1 MRLVLLL
8 VLASLLPLTA
18 RAALPPELQAKFETL
33 VKESD
38 GFAKQRA
45 KWEGVQKALL
55 EQKKDI
61 DESQYTISQRQA
73 DLSQRSASHN
83 QRASAQSAALKGS
96 QADCNNGGN
105 NSSGHANECNTKIKD
120 INQETGDLNADAAA
134 LKAEQDSL
142 DAQYAKANQTAS
154 DWNLHERQAVKQL
167 NVVYK
172 GMNDWLDRAYD
183 MVVNP
188 DFRDEITARGADAV
202 CENRGLPS
210 GTLSIPTMNRLS
222 DYYRKCL
229 KTVLAEQKKAAASAP
244 PSQPK

>member
-1 MRLVLLL
+1 MRPILL
-8 VLASLLPLTA
+8 VLILLLPVAA
-18 RAALPPELQAKFETL
+18 RAAMPPELQAKLETL
-33 VKESD
+33 AKESD
-38 GFAKQRA
+38 GLAKQRA

-73 DLSQRSASHN
+73 DLGQRSVAHN
-83 QRASAQSAALKGS
+83 QKAGAQNAALKGS
-96 QADCNNGGN
+96 QDDCNNGGN

-120 INQETGDLNADAAA
+120 INQQTGDINADAAA

-167 NVVYK
+167 NAVYK

-183 MVVNP
+183 MVANP
-188 DFRDEITARGADAV
+188 DFRDEITARGVDAV

-210 GTLSIPTMNRLS
+210 GTLSIATMNRLS

-229 KTVLAEQKKAAASAP
+229 KSVLAEQKKAAAAAP
-244 PSQPK
+244 ASQPK